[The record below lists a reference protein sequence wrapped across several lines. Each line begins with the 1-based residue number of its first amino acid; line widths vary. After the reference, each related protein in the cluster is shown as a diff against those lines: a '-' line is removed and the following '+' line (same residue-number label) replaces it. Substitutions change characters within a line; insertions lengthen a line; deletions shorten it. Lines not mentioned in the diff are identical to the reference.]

1 MRSAAFCA
9 TVVWLVSRLPWFLL
23 LFVGACETDAGTPST
38 AKPEEPRTVKAAGV
52 FPDKF
57 ECSSIMST
65 AALTE
70 VLGGPTRAID
80 SPSSVPPGLARPCTY
95 EVAKDPPEYWTF
107 DFDCRDG
114 YKKRADALFAQ
125 YQQINDDRIQEYNRV
140 SDAGIPKAPK
150 EAKDAAVV
158 LVQPGASMQVDVGA
172 KALDHNDQGLLF
184 IDDDAPCYVR
194 VIGPAADRRLALAK
208 QVAKQLTFM
217 NAPMTPRPAPK

>member
-1 MRSAAFCA
+1 MQAAAFCA
-9 TVVWLVSRLPWFLL
+9 TVLWPVTSRWILL
-23 LFVGACETDAGTPST
+23 LLVGCETAAETPSGVGKT
-38 AKPEEPRTVKAAGV
+38 DEPHGVKAAGV

-57 ECSSIMST
+57 ECSSIMTT

-70 VLGGPTRAID
+70 TLGGPTRAID
-80 SPSSVPPGLARPCTY
+80 SPSSVPRGLPRPCTY

-114 YKKRADALFAQ
+114 YKKQADALFAQ
-125 YQQINDDRIQEYNRV
+125 YKQINDDRIQEYNRV

-150 EAKDAAVV
+150 GATDAAIV
-158 LVQPGASMQVDVGA
+158 LVQPGTSMTVDVGA

-194 VIGPAADRRLALAK
+194 VIGPSADRRLALAK
-208 QVAKQLTFM
+208 QVAKNLTFM
-217 NAPMTPRPAPK
+217 NAPMTPRPAAGH